1 MKWILPQAPL
11 IPSSYNNGK
20 PHIFH
25 PTSRTIHLTSP
36 CLTWLTSLG
45 ALFPA
50 WFDTRTLDFLDPPN
64 DDVPN
69 QDRAVQY
76 LLSLIQAELENGLLA
91 KKIYIGGYSQGATI
105 ALRTALVG
113 ISRLRGNALG
123 GVVVLKG
130 WVARGETI
138 AQVCLSLSLL
148 HHRLP
153 VPSPLIVIRKT
164 RNRQC
169 RVSRYQYL

>member
-1 MKWILPQAPL
+1 MTLPL
-11 IPSSYNNGK
+11 
-20 PHIFH
+20 HF
-25 PTSRTIHLTSP
+25 LDCSP
-36 CLTWLTSLG
+36 DLTWLTSLG
-45 ALFPA
+45 DLFPA
-50 WFDTRTLDFLDPPN
+50 WFDTPTLNFLDPSN

-76 LLSLIQAELENGLLA
+76 LLSLIQAELASGLPA

-113 ISRLRGNALG
+113 MSIPQGDALG

-138 AQVCLSLSLL
+138 AHVCLSIVYSDLSCLA
-148 HHRLP
+148 P
-153 VPSPLIVIRKT
+153 VP
-164 RNRQC
+164 
-169 RVSRYQYL
+169 